1 MNQRQNCIGIVGSIT
16 LDDIKVTDRQYRKM
30 GGVITYAGLTY
41 RRHGLSVL
49 GVSNLAGQDS
59 GIKSKLVEFG
69 IEILSGKSKQTTH
82 FVNNQDGPRRDQM
95 MIQAARKIEFK
106 QIQQIIGV
114 VDGLHLGPLHPLDI
128 DPQTYLML
136 KNSNQ
141 KIFLDVQGL
150 TRKIVD
156 RQICTAVSEHLASG
170 LQTAHIIKANGRE
183 NRAILDFYRIN
194 LAEFMHRFKIEEY
207 VVTLGINGGFVQ
219 TCLGD
224 KIDYK
229 AAASGAV
236 EDPTGA
242 GDVFFAAYI
251 VNRFFKQMQIRDA
264 CQSAAKIAARQI
276 AGNYIPFSQLY
287 PDN

>member
-1 MNQRQNCIGIVGSIT
+1 MNQLQNCIGIVGSIT
-16 LDDIKVTDRQYRKM
+16 MDDIELTDRHYRKV

-49 GVSNLAGQDS
+49 GVSNLARQDS
-59 GIKSKLVEFG
+59 KIKSKLAAHG
-69 IEILSGKSKQTTH
+69 IKIICGKSKQTTH
-82 FVNNQDGPRRDQM
+82 FVNRQNGPRRDQM
-95 MIQAARKIEFK
+95 MTQTARKIEFK

-128 DPQTYLML
+128 DPVAYSML
-136 KNSNQ
+136 KNTNQ

-150 TRKIVD
+150 TRRIAD
-156 RQICTAVSEHLASG
+156 RQVHRGISIHLAAG
-170 LQTAHIIKANGRE
+170 LQVANIIKANERE
-183 NRAILDFYRIN
+183 HRTMLDFYQLN
-194 LAEFMHRFKIEEY
+194 LSEFMRRFKIEEY

-219 TCLGD
+219 TCFGD
-224 KIDYK
+224 RIDYN

-251 VNRFFKQMQIRDA
+251 VNRFFNQMQIRNA
-264 CQSAAKIAARQI
+264 CQSAARVAARQV
-276 AGNYIPFSQLY
+276 AGNYIPFSQLN
-287 PDN
+287 PDT